1 MRQIFTI
8 LTVILAAASPVSAQL
23 NELAKAAGLLY
34 FGTAVDNPG
43 LNNQRYMSIA
53 RDIKEFGQVTPA
65 NGQKWDSTE
74 RSQGQFS
81 YGNGDAVT
89 SVARQAGQLLRCHTL
104 VWHSQLPSWGEW
116 ILKNSERPRQ
126 STNTSVVNNGFSRS
140 QMESVI
146 RTHIQNVA
154 GHYKGQCYAWDVVNE
169 ALEENGQYRQSP
181 MYRAMGAD
189 FIPFAFKV
197 AAEVDPGAKL
207 YYNDYNIEH
216 PGAKATA
223 ALDIVRNIKAQ
234 GARIDG
240 VGGQGHWIVGQT
252 PSKQD
257 LMSVLAS
264 YAALVDE
271 VAYTEIDIRH
281 SSVPASQSAREQQAR
296 DYVTVVDACLQT
308 PKCIGITI
316 WDFADQDSD
325 EQRAD
330 ISLQYSWVPSTFNGQ
345 GEACL
350 WDNNLNKKPAYT
362 SLINHFQSVASQRG
376 PATTSTST
384 ISSSTSTSTTSVVSP
399 TTVVQTSTVT
409 VTQVSTAT
417 VTSTAT
423 SVPEPETVVTTSVVT
438 LISTVSECDSQAATT
453 KPSDSPPELTS
464 ELSQEPTT
472 AEAAQS
478 SAPETIVV
486 TEEITETVTATSV
499 STVRSTITS
508 FTSPPAP
515 TAPPVSKYGQCGGAS
530 WTGYTV
536 CESGATCSQLND
548 YYHQCI

>member
-1 MRQIFTI
+1 MEFINTNKSYTNSDI
-8 LTVILAAASPVSAQL
+8 NVDVIVS
-23 NELAKAAGLLY
+23 NVY
-34 FGTAVDNPG
+34 
-43 LNNQRYMSIA
+43 S
-53 RDIKEFGQVTPA
+53 RD
-65 NGQKWDSTE
+65 
-74 RSQGQFS
+74 
-81 YGNGDAVT
+81 
-89 SVARQAGQLLRCHTL
+89 
-104 VWHSQLPSWGEW
+104 
-116 ILKNSERPRQ
+116 
-126 STNTSVVNNGFSRS
+126 

-223 ALDIVRNIKAQ
+223 ALEIVKNIQAQ

-281 SSVPASQSAREQQAR
+281 SRVPASQSDRELQAR

-316 WDFADQDSD
+316 WDFADQVSRLFLLGFLFFLPCVFFFLFSSSFRK
-325 EQRAD
+325 QSGVSSMASN
-330 ISLQYSWVPSTFNGQ
+330 ICCSTVGCPPLSMDK
-345 GEACL
+345 E
-350 WDNNLNKKPAYT
+350 K
-362 SLINHFQSVASQRG
+362 HASG
-376 PATTSTST
+376 ITTSTRNRHT
-384 ISSSTSTSTTSVVSP
+384 
-399 TTVVQTSTVT
+399 
-409 VTQVSTAT
+409 
-417 VTSTAT
+417 
-423 SVPEPETVVTTSVVT
+423 
-438 LISTVSECDSQAATT
+438 
-453 KPSDSPPELTS
+453 
-464 ELSQEPTT
+464 
-472 AEAAQS
+472 
-478 SAPETIVV
+478 
-486 TEEITETVTATSV
+486 
-499 STVRSTITS
+499 
-508 FTSPPAP
+508 
-515 TAPPVSKYGQCGGAS
+515 PV
-530 WTGYTV
+530 
-536 CESGATCSQLND
+536 L
-548 YYHQCI
+548 

>member
-1 MRQIFTI
+1 MYS
-8 LTVILAAASPVSAQL
+8 LTLLTTILAAVSTASAQL
-23 NELAKAAGLLY
+23 NQLAKAAGLLY

-43 LNNQRYMSIA
+43 LNNQQYMSIA
-53 RDIKEFGQVTPA
+53 RDTKEFGQVTPA

-89 SVARQAGQLLRCHTL
+89 INFPAG
-104 VWHSQLPSWGEW
+104 
-116 ILKNSERPRQ
+116 
-126 STNTSVVNNGFSRS
+126 
-140 QMESVI
+140 
-146 RTHIQNVA
+146 NVA

-223 ALDIVRNIKAQ
+223 ALEIVKNIQAQ

-252 PSKQD
+252 PSRQD

-281 SSVPASQSAREQQAR
+281 SRVPASQSDRELQAR

-316 WDFADQDSD
+316 WDFADQSCEPLPECGFTAKAGHYQHEHEHYIDNIFDDECRYTIYNNSSPNLSRDSYSSLNSHRD
-325 EQRAD
+325 EHHHR
-330 ISLQYSWVPSTFNGQ
+330 
-345 GEACL
+345 
-350 WDNNLNKKPAYT
+350 
-362 SLINHFQSVASQRG
+362 
-376 PATTSTST
+376 
-384 ISSSTSTSTTSVVSP
+384 
-399 TTVVQTSTVT
+399 
-409 VTQVSTAT
+409 
-417 VTSTAT
+417 
-423 SVPEPETVVTTSVVT
+423 
-438 LISTVSECDSQAATT
+438 
-453 KPSDSPPELTS
+453 
-464 ELSQEPTT
+464 
-472 AEAAQS
+472 
-478 SAPETIVV
+478 
-486 TEEITETVTATSV
+486 
-499 STVRSTITS
+499 
-508 FTSPPAP
+508 
-515 TAPPVSKYGQCGGAS
+515 
-530 WTGYTV
+530 
-536 CESGATCSQLND
+536 
-548 YYHQCI
+548 